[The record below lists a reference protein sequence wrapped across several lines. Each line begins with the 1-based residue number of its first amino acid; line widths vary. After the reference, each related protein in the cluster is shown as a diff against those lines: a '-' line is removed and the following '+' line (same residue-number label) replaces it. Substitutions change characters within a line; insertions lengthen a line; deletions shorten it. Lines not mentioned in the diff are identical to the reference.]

1 MQRDSP
7 YVGLDAFSEED
18 AAYFFGRKRD
28 VALIVAN
35 VFASPLTVLYGA
47 SGAGKTSVL
56 RAGVVP
62 SLREREIE
70 STVLDSWADDP
81 AVALHAAA
89 PDVATPVEGA
99 PASARR
105 EVLILDAFE
114 DFFHDCD
121 EAAFAAELAR
131 VVARRSRTSS
141 VLLAIRDD
149 ALATLDRFEGRV
161 PGLLDNVLRLDQ
173 LDRDAAREAILGPR
187 DPWNAVARTSERFEV
202 EDELVDA
209 VLDGVTTERGR
220 VDTLLLQLVMSRLWE
235 ARGPSGPYVLRRET
249 LEALG
254 GVAGVVEGYVT
265 GKLEDLDPPRQA
277 QAAEIL
283 EHLVTP
289 SRLRIAQRASD
300 LAGFAGVTESELEP
314 LLEELSESSILRPVA
329 GANASDSRYEVRHD
343 SLADAVL
350 AWRTHYVT
358 EHELAAERRRFRLRL
373 ALVLAG
379 AVLLAVLAAVGTY
392 AWTQRQTARSEALS
406 AEALGLLAID
416 PDAAVDTALE
426 AVDAKPIDPAEN
438 ALRTTVAQAYGR
450 GAIGGPD
457 DAIADLDVAADGRL
471 LTKGPEALAIRS
483 PAGEVTRIVRGLS
496 DVEDAA
502 LCPGPE
508 RIVAATGEGTLVV
521 ARGTRARLRGAPEGA
536 FVVECSRDGSTI
548 LVANDESA
556 VVYSRALRPIA
567 RIAAEDLGIVETAAL
582 SPNGEL
588 VAVAGPDVT
597 RIVRVSTGGT
607 VATIGQALT
616 AVAFSPDNSRLVG
629 GSEDGQLVIRGL
641 TGPRDRI
648 VLDGHTQAVSDV
660 EVSSDGALVVT
671 AGTDRAAR
679 IWDAVTGAGIAVLRG
694 HTGALRS
701 AGFGQERTVVTAA
714 DDGTAR
720 FWEAP
725 VTTVL
730 AGHVDPIT
738 AVAVTPDGSRV
749 ATASFAEGSVRLW
762 NARTGAQL
770 VRFDVPAVD
779 FVAITPNG
787 RRLLT
792 RQTIDGRVRIW
803 DAARPRR
810 PVLIPVDGPNS
821 AIFAPDGRLVVTA
834 GPGRT
839 IRFFGL
845 AGRAVRSFGA
855 PSRLDE
861 AGQLALSRQAERLA
875 VAEDPEG
882 QAVILDAE
890 TGSELAALPEQE
902 LRVRSLSFSHD
913 GDALATAEADGVAR
927 FWDGHD
933 GSSDPPALAGHDGAV
948 LAATFSPD
956 STLVATVG
964 NDGTVRIWH
973 VETGVE
979 LVRFPGTSAA
989 FASRAP
995 VLVTAGPG
1003 TTARV
1008 LPCGPCGSVSELR
1021 ERARDRQPS
1030 SGG

>member
-35 VFASPLTVLYGA
+35 VFASPLTVLYGP

-62 SLREREIE
+62 SLREREIAT
-70 STVLDSWADDP
+70 TVLDSWAGDP
-81 AVALHAAA
+81 AAALRASV
-89 PDVATPVEGA
+89 PDVATAAEGA

-105 EVLILDAFE
+105 EVLVLDAFE
-114 DFFHDCD
+114 DFFHDSD

-131 VVARRSRTSS
+131 VVSRPGRTSS
-141 VLLAIRDD
+141 VLLAIRED
-149 ALATLDRFEGRV
+149 ALAKLDRFEGRV

-173 LDRDAAREAILGPR
+173 LDRDAGREAILGPR
-187 DPWNAVARTSERFEV
+187 DSWNAAARTSERFEV

-220 VDTLLLQLVMSRLWE
+220 VDTLLLQLVMTRLWE
-235 ARGPSGPYVLRRET
+235 ARGPSPHVLRREA

-254 GVAGVVEGYVT
+254 GVDGIVEDYVT
-265 GKLEDLDPPRQA
+265 GKLEALDPARQA

-300 LAGFAGVTESELEP
+300 LAGFAGVAESELEP

-329 GANASDSRYEVRHD
+329 GSDAFDSRYEVRHD

-358 EHELAAERRRFRLRL
+358 EHELAAQRRRFRLRL

-416 PDAAVDTALE
+416 PEAALDTALAAVDTKST
-426 AVDAKPIDPAEN
+426 DAAEN
-438 ALRTTVAQAYGR
+438 ALRTTVAQAHGR
-450 GAIGGPD
+450 GAFGGPD

-471 LTKGPEALAIRS
+471 LTRGPEALAIRS
-483 PAGEVTRIVRGLS
+483 PTGEVTRTVRGLS

-508 RIVAATGEGTLVV
+508 RIVAATGKGTVVV

-567 RIAAEDLGIVETAAL
+567 RIDAEDLGIVETAAL

-629 GSEDGQLVIRGL
+629 GSADGQLVIRGL
-641 TGPRDRI
+641 SGPRDRI

-671 AGTDRAAR
+671 SGTDRAAR
-679 IWDAVTGAGIAVLRG
+679 IWDAVTGAEIAVLRG
-694 HTGALRS
+694 HTGALR
-701 AGFGQERTVVTAA
+701 AAAFGQGRTVVTAA

-730 AGHVDPIT
+730 AGHVDRIT

-770 VRFDVPAVD
+770 ARFDVPDVD

-792 RQTIDGRVRIW
+792 RQTIDGRVRLW
-803 DAARPRR
+803 NAATPRR
-810 PVLIPVDGPNS
+810 PLLIPVDGPNS
-821 AIFAPDGRLVVTA
+821 ATFTPDGRLVVTA

-861 AGQLALSRQAERLA
+861 AGQLALSPRSERLA

-882 QAVILDAE
+882 QAMILDAVS
-890 TGSELAALPEQE
+890 GSELAALPEQE
-902 LRVRSLSFSHD
+902 LRVRSLSFSPD
-913 GDALATAEADGVAR
+913 GDALATAEASGVAR
-927 FWDGHD
+927 FWDGHE
-933 GSSDPPALAGHDGAV
+933 GSSEPPALAGHDGAV

-979 LVRFPGTSAA
+979 LVRFPGASAA

>member
-62 SLREREIE
+62 SLREREIAW
-70 STVLDSWADDP
+70 TVLDSWADDP

-89 PDVATPVEGA
+89 PDIATAAEGA

-131 VVARRSRTSS
+131 VVTRRGRMSS

-149 ALATLDRFEGRV
+149 ALARLDRFEGRV

-202 EDELVDA
+202 EDELVEA

-254 GVAGVVEGYVT
+254 GVDGVVEGYVT
-265 GKLEDLDPPRQA
+265 GKLEALDPPRQA

-300 LAGFAGVTESELEP
+300 LAGFAGVAESELEP

-329 GANASDSRYEVRHD
+329 GSDASDSRYEVRHD

-416 PDAAVDTALE
+416 PEAAVDTALE

-457 DAIADLDVAADGRL
+457 DPIADLDVAADGRL
-471 LTKGPEALAIRS
+471 LTKGPDALAIRS
-483 PAGEVTRIVRGLS
+483 PTGEVTRTVRGLP
-496 DVEDAA
+496 DVEAAA

-508 RIVAATGEGTLVV
+508 RIVATTGEGTVVV

-567 RIAAEDLGIVETAAL
+567 RIDAEDLGIVETAAL

-694 HTGALRS
+694 HTGALRA
-701 AGFGQERTVVTAA
+701 AGFGQGRTVVTAA

-749 ATASFAEGSVRLW
+749 ATASFEEGSVRLW

-770 VRFDVPAVD
+770 ARFDVPDVA

-792 RQTIDGRVRIW
+792 RQTIDGRVRLW

-810 PVLIPVDGPNS
+810 PVLIPVDGPEQRDLHAGRPARRDRRAGQDDQVLRARRTCRS
-821 AIFAPDGRLVVTA
+821 KLRRSVEAGRGRPARPLPAVRATRRRRGSRRSGRDPRRGDRLRARRASGAGAPRALALVQPRRRRPRDGRGGRRGALLGRA
-834 GPGRT
+834 RRKLRAARARGPR
-839 IRFFGL
+839 RRR
-845 AGRAVRSFGA
+845 AGRDVQPG
-855 PSRLDE
+855 
-861 AGQLALSRQAERLA
+861 
-875 VAEDPEG
+875 
-882 QAVILDAE
+882 LDARRHRRKRRDRPH
-890 TGSELAALPEQE
+890 LA
-902 LRVRSLSFSHD
+902 RR
-913 GDALATAEADGVAR
+913 
-927 FWDGHD
+927 D
-933 GSSDPPALAGHDGAV
+933 GSRAGSPHRHLRGVRKPGARPRDGR
-948 LAATFSPD
+948 PR
-956 STLVATVG
+956 
-964 NDGTVRIWH
+964 NDR
-973 VETGVE
+973 
-979 LVRFPGTSAA
+979 P
-989 FASRAP
+989 RAP
-995 VLVTAGPG
+995 LRPVRLRLGAAG
-1003 TTARV
+1003 T
-1008 LPCGPCGSVSELR
+1008 GP
-1021 ERARDRQPS
+1021 
-1030 SGG
+1030 